1 LAFFHQCRHFVPSIN
16 LTISLKQFLFH
27 FKKDPHLTAIGLTF
41 IDTYGKIT
49 SGSNELIREVT
60 GLGSMYQ
67 LFTKMS
73 TKIHPTPF
81 PKFPLPIL

>member
-1 LAFFHQCRHFVPSIN
+1 LFHPLIWPS
-16 LTISLKQFLFH
+16 QFLFH

-67 LFTKMS
+67 LLYKNVNKNPS
-73 TKIHPTPF
+73 HSIPQVSAANSLIGKN
-81 PKFPLPIL
+81 KFVK